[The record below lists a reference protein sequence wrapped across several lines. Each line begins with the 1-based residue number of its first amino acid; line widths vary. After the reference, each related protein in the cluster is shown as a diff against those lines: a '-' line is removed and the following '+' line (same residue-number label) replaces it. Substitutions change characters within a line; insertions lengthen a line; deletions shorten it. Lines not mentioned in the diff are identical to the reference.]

1 MAAKIKGIYLWD
13 HSGEKANQKKPCVS
27 LFSIAPPPSLV
38 SYMNG
43 DSHALKWME
52 RHITMESHLK
62 SDSDET
68 RPPRKP
74 EPDSKMKP
82 AALGESQE
90 SGELCIVSIRTHPPP
105 IDHDFPQR
113 LADTSPSCAI
123 LSTHTC
129 LMRSS
134 RPVKWKW
141 RSSLRKKKNHS
152 QIPRRTY
159 WWILSRGKKLKRKKQ
174 SKTRRKKTSFAFLF
188 VCINM
193 HFIHLLTCMS

>member
-1 MAAKIKGIYLWD
+1 
-13 HSGEKANQKKPCVS
+13 
-27 LFSIAPPPSLV
+27 
-38 SYMNG
+38 
-43 DSHALKWME
+43 ME
-52 RHITMESHLK
+52 RHVAMESHLK

-90 SGELCIVSIRTHPPP
+90 SRELCIVSIRTHPPP

-113 LADTSPSCAI
+113 LADTSPSRAI
-123 LSTHTC
+123 LSRHTC

-141 RSSLRKKKNHS
+141 RSSPREKKTLPDSPADWLMNSLSGKKIKKKKAEQN
-152 QIPRRTY
+152 
-159 WWILSRGKKLKRKKQ
+159 KKEE
-174 SKTRRKKTSFAFLF
+174 
-188 VCINM
+188 N
-193 HFIHLLTCMS
+193 